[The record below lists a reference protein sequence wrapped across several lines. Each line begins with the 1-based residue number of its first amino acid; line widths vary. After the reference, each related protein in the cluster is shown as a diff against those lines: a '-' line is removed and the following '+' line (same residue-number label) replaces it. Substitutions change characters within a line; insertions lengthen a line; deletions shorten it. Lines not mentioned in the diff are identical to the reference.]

1 MTEEENKRRGRKPSQ
16 ESTKAFP
23 KVFRS
28 LSESQEVTQTEI
40 SAALGISTAYVSQ
53 LATGV
58 KTPGPETIDKLA
70 AAMEL
75 DEAATRKLH
84 TAAAKDM
91 GFRLDLPDDF

>member
-1 MTEEENKRRGRKPSQ
+1 MTEEEKKRRGRKPAA
-16 ESTKAFP
+16 ESGKAFP

-40 SAALGISTAYVSQ
+40 SAALGTSTAYVSQ

-58 KTPGPETIDKLA
+58 KTPKPETIDKLA
-70 AAMEL
+70 SAMSL
-75 DEAATRKLH
+75 DETATRKLH
-84 TAAAKDM
+84 AAAAKDM